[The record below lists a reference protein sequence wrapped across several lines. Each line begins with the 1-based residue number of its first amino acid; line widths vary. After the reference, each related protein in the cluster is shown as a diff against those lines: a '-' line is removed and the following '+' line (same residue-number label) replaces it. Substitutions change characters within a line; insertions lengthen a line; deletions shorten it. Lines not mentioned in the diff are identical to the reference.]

1 MDLFLGYPGTSL
13 FLGYPGTNLFFGYL
27 ETNLFFDYPGIR
39 LRDTPPIIPPHAI
52 LSTKEQISLLVTNQL
67 WQISFFQPI
76 WNDFD
81 GLTLR
86 LHVNS
91 AKYIA
96 R

>member
-1 MDLFLGYPGTSL
+1 MKKNFFYNLKFLMK
-13 FLGYPGTNLFFGYL
+13 
-27 ETNLFFDYPGIR
+27 
-39 LRDTPPIIPPHAI
+39 IIPPHAI

-76 WNDFD
+76 WNNFD